1 MTKKNGNMLFFFV
14 VWFFFLFQRFKDVT
28 ARYRENLELV
38 LKGVSFKVDAGEKI
52 GICGRTGSGKST
64 LMVTLFRMIEI
75 AEGSIGKNFYF
86 FFYFLQLYIM

>member
-1 MTKKNGNMLFFFV
+1 MLFFFV